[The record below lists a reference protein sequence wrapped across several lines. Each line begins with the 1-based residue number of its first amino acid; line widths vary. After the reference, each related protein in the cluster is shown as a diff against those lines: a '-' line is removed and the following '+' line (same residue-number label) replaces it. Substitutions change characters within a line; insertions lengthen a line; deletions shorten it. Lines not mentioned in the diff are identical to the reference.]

1 MFHEDIVVAI
11 VVYNFLNYVANNRY
25 AADDN
30 VVCDKGQKA

>member
-1 MFHEDIVVAI
+1 MFYDDIVVAV